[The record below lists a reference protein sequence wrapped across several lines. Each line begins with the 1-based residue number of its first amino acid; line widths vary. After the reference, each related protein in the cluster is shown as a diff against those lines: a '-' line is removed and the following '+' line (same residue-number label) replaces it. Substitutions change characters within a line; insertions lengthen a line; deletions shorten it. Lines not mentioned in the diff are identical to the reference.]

1 MNKINWKIRFNAKN
15 KAFIARVFVAVL
27 VPILVY
33 YGLEVKDL
41 TSWGAVFEIIKK
53 AFANPFVIGTAIVN
67 FINILPDP
75 TTSGFGDSERALGYN
90 TVNDAKEKEEAE
102 IENEP
107 KTGGD

>member
-1 MNKINWKIRFNAKN
+1 MSKINWKVRFNAKN

-53 AFANPFVIGTAIVN
+53 ALANPFVIGTAVVN

-75 TTSGFGDSERALGYN
+75 TTVGFGDSERALGY
-90 TVNDAKEKEEAE
+90 EEPHK
-102 IENEP
+102 IEARTE
-107 KTGGD
+107 GE

>member
-1 MNKINWKIRFNAKN
+1 MSKINWKVRFNAKN

-41 TSWGAVFEIIKK
+41 TSWDAVFNLVVK
-53 AFANPFVIGTAIVN
+53 AISNPFVIGTAVVN

-75 TTSGFGDSERALGYN
+75 TTAGFSDSNRALGYEEPHGEN
-90 TVNDAKEKEEAE
+90 TEKQTETEKGE
-102 IENEP
+102 
-107 KTGGD
+107 